1 MCNDNICNTRDL
13 QKPRTNFEICDFRKP
28 PPPLNWF
35 FFLRKKN
42 LHLLYFFDWNAILH
56 PNHQTNIALNCF
68 LTSETMYSRINH
80 EFPLFTNQFS
90 NLHFFFVSWQFDS
103 TLYILRLSFSF
114 YLLFTSSTDQK
125 SKTSYSNLSSK
136 MAKSAMIKLNL
147 ECQTSLFPIW
157 ENISKSMTIIY
168 RAIAI
173 LGKVSRYLILSQ

>member
-13 QKPRTNFEICDFRKP
+13 QKPRTNSEICDFRKP

-80 EFPLFTNQFS
+80 EFLLFTNQFS
-90 NLHFFFVSWQFDS
+90 NLQFFFLFLTVFLFIYFLLPQQ
-103 TLYILRLSFSF
+103 IKNLRQATQTCPPKMPNLQW
-114 YLLFTSSTDQK
+114 SS
-125 SKTSYSNLSSK
+125 
-136 MAKSAMIKLNL
+136 
-147 ECQTSLFPIW
+147 
-157 ENISKSMTIIY
+157 
-168 RAIAI
+168 
-173 LGKVSRYLILSQ
+173 